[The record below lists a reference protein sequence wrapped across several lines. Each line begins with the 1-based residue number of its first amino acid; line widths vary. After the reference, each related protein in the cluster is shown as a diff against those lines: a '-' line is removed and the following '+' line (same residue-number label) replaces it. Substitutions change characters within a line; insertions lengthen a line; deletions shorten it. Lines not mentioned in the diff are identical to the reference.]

1 MIRTIII
8 LYVAFFVIGPN
19 LIGPAREAD
28 AVRTVIGAVQQTQ
41 QAAQSA
47 YTNQEQQP

>member
-1 MIRTIII
+1 MIRTIVI

-19 LIGPAREAD
+19 LIGPAREAH

-47 YTNQEQQP
+47 YANQEQQP

>member
-1 MIRTIII
+1 MIRTIVI
-8 LYVAFFVIGPN
+8 LYVAFFVVGPN

-28 AVRTVIGAVQQTQ
+28 AVRTVIGAVRQTQ

-47 YTNQEQQP
+47 YTHQEQQP